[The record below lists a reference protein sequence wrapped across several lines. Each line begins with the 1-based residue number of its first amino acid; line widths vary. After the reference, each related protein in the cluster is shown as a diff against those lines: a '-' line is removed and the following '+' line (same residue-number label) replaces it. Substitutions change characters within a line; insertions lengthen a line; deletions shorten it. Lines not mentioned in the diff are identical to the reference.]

1 MKKIIPMSLSVV
13 LILLFSG
20 CGDEWAGG
28 GSSSFGFITYTEP
41 IVSEREIED
50 DSIKYTQYVDD
61 EYIDY
66 FLTID
71 DYTDYNDFEDIES
84 LKESYVS
91 MPSYTNVE
99 ETSVDGIPAVSYSD
113 GSGPTWNYST
123 VFIFENETMK
133 VTLFS
138 NNEEDEQTGEG
149 WDAYQ
154 SLLNSIVIEGNY
166 SDDENDSDD
175 ISDEPSGTV
184 GQENAL
190 KSAEDYL
197 AMETGFSDKSLR
209 EQLEYEGYESED
221 IDWVFK
227 NLEVDWKEQ
236 CEFSAKSYMESQ
248 SFSAAGLRE
257 QLSYEGFTDEQ
268 IEAGLAAVGY

>member
-50 DSIKYTQYVDD
+50 DSITYTQYVDD
-61 EYIDY
+61 EHIDY

-71 DYTDYNDFEDIES
+71 DYTDYDDFEDIES

-91 MPSYTNVE
+91 MPRYTNVE
-99 ETSVDGIPAVSYSD
+99 ETSVDGIPAVSYSQD
-113 GSGPTWNYST
+113 MGYTWNYST
-123 VFIFENETMK
+123 VFIFENEKMS
-133 VTLFS
+133 VTLFTT
-138 NNEEDEQTGEG
+138 NEEDEQTGEG

-236 CEFSAKSYMESQ
+236 CEFSAKNYMESQ
-248 SFSAAGLRE
+248 SFSAAELRE

>member
-50 DSIKYTQYVDD
+50 DSITYTQYVDD

-71 DYTDYNDFEDIES
+71 DCTDYNDFEDIES

-91 MPSYTNVE
+91 MPRYTNVE
-99 ETSVDGIPAVSYSD
+99 ETSVDGIPAVSYSQD
-113 GSGPTWNYST
+113 MGPTWNYST

-138 NNEEDEQTGEG
+138 NEEDEPTGEE

-248 SFSAAGLRE
+248 SFSAAELRE

>member
-1 MKKIIPMSLSVV
+1 
-13 LILLFSG
+13 
-20 CGDEWAGG
+20 
-28 GSSSFGFITYTEP
+28 
-41 IVSEREIED
+41 
-50 DSIKYTQYVDD
+50 
-61 EYIDY
+61 
-66 FLTID
+66 
-71 DYTDYNDFEDIES
+71 
-84 LKESYVS
+84 
-91 MPSYTNVE
+91 MPRYTNVE
-99 ETSVDGIPAVSYSD
+99 ETSVDGIPAVSYSQD
-113 GSGPTWNYST
+113 MGPTWNYST

-138 NNEEDEQTGEG
+138 NNEEDEPTGEG

>member
-20 CGDEWAGG
+20 CGDEWVGG

-50 DSIKYTQYVDD
+50 DSITYTQYIDD
-61 EYIDY
+61 EHIDY

-71 DYTDYNDFEDIES
+71 DITDYNDFEDIES

-91 MPSYTNVE
+91 MPRYTNVE
-99 ETSVDGIPAVSYSD
+99 ETSVDGIPAVSYSQD
-113 GSGPTWNYST
+113 MGPTWNYST

-138 NNEEDEQTGEG
+138 NEEDEPTGEE

-154 SLLNSIVIEGNY
+154 SLLNSTVIEGNY

-248 SFSAAGLRE
+248 SFSAAELRE

>member
-28 GSSSFGFITYTEP
+28 GSSSLGFITYTEP

-50 DSIKYTQYVDD
+50 DSITYTQYIDD
-61 EYIDY
+61 EHIDY

-71 DYTDYNDFEDIES
+71 DITDYNDFEDIES

-91 MPSYTNVE
+91 MPRYTNVE
-99 ETSVDGIPAVSYSD
+99 ETSVDGIPAVSYSQD
-113 GSGPTWNYST
+113 MGPTWNYST

-138 NNEEDEQTGEG
+138 NEEDEPPGEE

-248 SFSAAGLRE
+248 SFSAAELRE